1 MAACKVKPF
10 QLVDRNSIKDS
21 VSKKV
26 MLEDGLE
33 DVQNLLD
40 PKDLEEDAIG
50 AKYLRMANTVSSN
63 KCAYTIELPVSEHGK
78 PEVRVAKMNKIW
90 NLKDYDTFEEVQDK
104 GQERIGS

>member
-1 MAACKVKPF
+1 MYHHLEKYIEGDLVWYQPLNENSWLGPVVVLCQRGQSVWVHTIGDIKKVAACKVKPF

-40 PKDLEEDAIG
+40 PKDLEEDTIG
-50 AKYLRMANTVSSN
+50 AKYLRMANTVS
-63 KCAYTIELPVSEHGK
+63 
-78 PEVRVAKMNKIW
+78 
-90 NLKDYDTFEEVQDK
+90 F
-104 GQERIGS
+104 

>member
-1 MAACKVKPF
+1 MLCQQGQSVWVHTIGDIKKVVACKVKPF

-40 PKDLEEDAIG
+40 QKDLEEDTIG

-63 KCAYTIELPVSEHGK
+63 ICAYTIKLPASEQKQKLELP
-78 PEVRVAKMNKIW
+78 R
-90 NLKDYDTFEEVQDK
+90 
-104 GQERIGS
+104 